1 MTLNN
6 KIVLITGG
14 ARRLG
19 RQFSMAVA
27 NAGANVIIHH
37 AHSTEQALQTAQ
49 QVEGI
54 GSKAWV
60 LKADLSRLD
69 MIPEFMERAWN
80 IGPIFALVNS
90 ASIFEPLSA
99 KEVSLTDWQR
109 HLDINLTAPVFLSK
123 YFASYLGE
131 GNAGRIVNI
140 LDWRAIRPGED
151 HFPYTISK
159 AALAAVT
166 RSLAQAFAPDI
177 VVNGLALGAILPP
190 SDGGPIPEYPKNV
203 PARRWVDPQEV
214 DQALLFLLDGPA
226 YMTGEIIH
234 IDGGRHLV

>member
-1 MTLNN
+1 MTLNG
-6 KIVLITGG
+6 KTVLITGG

-37 AHSTEQALQTAQ
+37 AHSPEQALQTAH
-49 QVEGI
+49 QVEGV
-54 GSKAWV
+54 GSKAWI
-60 LKADLSRLD
+60 LEADLSRLD
-69 MIPEFMERAWN
+69 MIPEFIEKAWN
-80 IGPIFALVNS
+80 ISPFYALVNS
-90 ASIFEPLSA
+90 ASIFEPLGA
-99 KEVSLTDWQR
+99 KEVTLPDWQR
-109 HLDINLTAPVFLSK
+109 HIDINLTAPVFLSK

-131 GNAGRIVNI
+131 DNLGRIVNI

-166 RSLAQAFAPDI
+166 RSLAQAFAPTI

-190 SDGGPIPEYPKNV
+190 SDGGPIPHYPQNV
-203 PARRWVDPQEV
+203 PARRWATPQEV